1 MKKAERKAAVL
12 GECMRLCQSVGD
24 THEFEWGTLDFAGYK
39 RIGDVFHFRAVGI
52 SIGASESVPSD
63 SGIWPMAYALLGLPK
78 EDKWER
84 LKTDIAAAKAK
95 TLEVAELI
103 DSTAQTRMTTAE
115 ATVYMCNF
123 IERMMTQIERGTG
136 L

>member
-1 MKKAERKAAVL
+1 MRKTEKKAAVL
-12 GECMRLCQSVGD
+12 TECMRLCQCVGD
-24 THEFEWGTLDFAGYK
+24 THEFEWGTLDLAGYK

-52 SIGASESVPSD
+52 SIGASEGVPSD

-84 LKTDIAAAKAK
+84 LKTELSAAKEK

-103 DSTAQTRMTTAE
+103 DNTTQTRMTTAE
-115 ATVYMCNF
+115 ATIYMCNF
-123 IERMMTQIERGTG
+123 VERMMTQIEQGAG
-136 L
+136 V